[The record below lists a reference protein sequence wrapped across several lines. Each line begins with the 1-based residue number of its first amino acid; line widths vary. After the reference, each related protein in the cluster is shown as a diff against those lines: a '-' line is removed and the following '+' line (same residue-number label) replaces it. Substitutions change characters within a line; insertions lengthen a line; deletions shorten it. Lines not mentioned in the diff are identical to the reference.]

1 MLTWVRSRFQ
11 ACEMSHAGPFFC
23 LNMSFQ
29 EMVAANPKLLLGDVS
44 NAISIHFPN
53 LCISSLFWI
62 LCFPIGF
69 PMGSRWYPGY
79 PFQPPRLRMAAS
91 PSYQMW
97 PVTCG
102 SACGFNDHSRSHQQN
117 IWKPK
122 KKHQSHYRSH
132 HHTVMIVISDVVMVL
147 VCFSNRSDIIPRG
160 CSCWFS
166 TPFGRVFGLW
176 VANKWHF

>member
-1 MLTWVRSRFQ
+1 MLTWGRSRFQ

-29 EMVAANPKLLLGDVS
+29 EMVAANLIGWCFKCIQMPYPYISPIYASPHYFGFCVS
-44 NAISIHFPN
+44 PSGSPWGPVDTRDIPSN
-53 LCISSLFWI
+53 LRGCGW
-62 LCFPIGF
+62 
-69 PMGSRWYPGY
+69 
-79 PFQPPRLRMAAS
+79 PRLRRTRCD
-91 PSYQMW
+91 PW
-97 PVTCG
+97 PVACG
-102 SACGFNDHSRSHQQN
+102 SMIIQDPINKICENKQ
-117 IWKPK
+117 
-122 KKHQSHYRSH
+122 KKHQSHDRSH

>member
-44 NAISIHFPN
+44 NAISIYFPN

-69 PMGSRWYPGY
+69 PMGSRWYPEY
-79 PFQPPRLRMAAS
+79 PEANLRGCGWPRLRRTKCD
-91 PSYQMW
+91 PW
-97 PVTCG
+97 PV
-102 SACGFNDHSRSHQQN
+102 ACGFNDHSRIPSTKLGSVSKTCTPVVH
-117 IWKPK
+117 IKIAGKWMWITHWKW
-122 KKHQSHYRSH
+122 Y
-132 HHTVMIVISDVVMVL
+132 
-147 VCFSNRSDIIPRG
+147 
-160 CSCWFS
+160 
-166 TPFGRVFGLW
+166 
-176 VANKWHF
+176 